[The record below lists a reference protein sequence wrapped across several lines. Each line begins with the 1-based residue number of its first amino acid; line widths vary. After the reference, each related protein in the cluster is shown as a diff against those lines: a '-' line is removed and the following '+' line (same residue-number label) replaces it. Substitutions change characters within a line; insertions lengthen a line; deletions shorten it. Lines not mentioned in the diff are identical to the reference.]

1 MKKWRPKETPQKNL
15 NNNLGRK
22 LHLLNNNLRKNIKVL
37 LEKRDNSRNK
47 MLIKMSKNLL

>member
-1 MKKWRPKETPQKNL
+1 MKKWRPKETPKK
-15 NNNLGRK
+15 NLGRK
-22 LHLLNNNLRKNIKVL
+22 LLLLSNNLRKNIKVL

>member
-1 MKKWRPKETPQKNL
+1 MKKWRLKETPKK
-15 NNNLGRK
+15 NLGRK